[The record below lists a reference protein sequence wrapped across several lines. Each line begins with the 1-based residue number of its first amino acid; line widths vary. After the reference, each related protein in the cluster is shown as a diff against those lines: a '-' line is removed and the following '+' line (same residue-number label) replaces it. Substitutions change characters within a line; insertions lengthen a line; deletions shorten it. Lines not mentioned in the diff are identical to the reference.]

1 MKQKLIKGLSILC
14 STILLCSPVSVFA
27 QEADFNDNNGTMSM
41 EVDLDMT
48 ASWTV
53 SIPDSIDINTLNMTG
68 KYEIAVS
75 GNIPGCKF
83 IQVAPSSNTLT
94 FTAEEREDTVTASVV
109 QASKTISGEFLSS
122 DNNNPD
128 KLMGRI
134 SVNTKDVPSAKWKGN
149 IEFSVN
155 LLTDA
160 ETLNQAGFYDKNG
173 NLIVT
178 WANSGIASG
187 IHLANRAAENLASY
201 PDTYTVVVPVDSS
214 RTDRGYGYL
223 NNLSVTKIILQNGI
237 KTVNSHTN
245 STNLKYVTIP
255 NTVTAINANAF
266 SGCTAIEEL
275 YIPGSV
281 TSIGADAFKGVQHIT
296 YNGSAT
302 GAPWGAL
309 SMN

>member
-1 MKQKLIKGLSILC
+1 MKQKLIKGLFILC
-14 STILLCSPVSVFA
+14 SAILLCNPVSVFA
-27 QEADFNDNNGTMSM
+27 QETDFNDNNGTMSM

-48 ASWTV
+48 AQWTV

-68 KYEIAVS
+68 KYDIAVS

-94 FTAEEREDTVTASVV
+94 FTAEGREDTVTASVV
-109 QASKTISGEFLSS
+109 QTAKNLSGEFLSE
-122 DNNNPD
+122 NPENPD
-128 KLMGRI
+128 KLSGMI
-134 SVNTKDVPSAKWKGN
+134 KMNTTDIPSAKWKGN

-155 LLTDA
+155 LLTDT
-160 ETLNQAGFYDKNG
+160 EVLNQAGFYDKNG

-178 WANSGIASG
+178 WANSGIASS
-187 IHLANRAAENLASY
+187 IDLENRASEKLSIY
-201 PDTYTVVVPVDSS
+201 PDIYTAVVSMNS
-214 RTDRGYGYL
+214 NRNDRGYGYL
-223 NNLSVTKIILQNGI
+223 NNLSATKIILQNGI

-255 NTVTAINANAF
+255 NTVTAINATAF

-275 YIPGSV
+275 YIPDSV
-281 TSIGADAFKGVQHIT
+281 TSIGENAFKDVQHIT

-309 SMN
+309 SIN